1 MKHTCCTNE
10 IGADLPK
17 ECQDDTD
24 MHHAKDV
31 GKAKEQDDDT
41 KAAFRSDHNSIYS
54 VAIVHLTMILKRQ
67 KPRHIFKV
75 VKAKAKE
82 MLVEKT
88 ERTQ

>member
-1 MKHTCCTNE
+1 
-10 IGADLPK
+10 
-17 ECQDDTD
+17 
-24 MHHAKDV
+24 MHHAMDA
-31 GKAKEQDDDT
+31 GNAKEHDEDT

-82 MLVEKT
+82 MLVENI